1 MFAIRPFFVSTI
13 LSFASAI
20 SYAQSSV
27 VVEWAPFIKA
37 VDIPDPVLIHAADK
51 VTSEFL
57 THQAG
62 FIKRE
67 LVKKSDSEYS
77 DIIHWNT
84 KSDATAAAN
93 KVATC
98 SVCSEYFEL
107 MNISES
113 DTSGA
118 GFAYFSVLKTWSIN
132 RK

>member
-1 MFAIRPFFVSTI
+1 MFATKPFFVSTI
-13 LSFASAI
+13 LSFASAF
-20 SYAQSSV
+20 SYAESAV

-37 VDIPDPVLIHAADK
+37 VDISDSVLIHTADK
-51 VTSEFL
+51 VTSGFL

-67 LVKKSDSEYS
+67 LVKKSDSEYA

-93 KVATC
+93 KVETC
-98 SVCSEYFEL
+98 TVCAEYFEL

-113 DTSGA
+113 DAAGA
-118 GFAYFSVLKTWSIN
+118 GFSYFSVLKTWSIEP
-132 RK
+132 